1 MRKFISSVIAR
12 SRRRRGNLNKINS
25 SRDCFVS
32 LAMTLIL
39 LSGCMIGPNYKKPS
53 INIPDAYW
61 GLTKEEIVSSQLDS
75 FGQQQ
80 WWKVFQDSKLQDL
93 IRTALQ
99 QNYDV
104 RIAADH
110 ILEAQQQLNIADSY
124 ELPTITASTGP
135 SDQRVEKI
143 LTNKPYTWGSYQVS
157 GSFAWDLDF
166 WGKYRRMIEAS
177 KANLLASQWARQE
190 VIATLVA
197 NVAGAYFQL
206 RELDQE
212 LEISKRTLVSQ
223 QESLG
228 LTKLLADHGSASML
242 DVRQAEEAAYT
253 AAENI
258 PDIERK
264 IQQQENLIS
273 VLLGNNP
280 GTIERGWAL
289 TQQPHAPAVP
299 AGIPSSLLERRPDI
313 RQAEQ
318 QLIAFNAQIGV
329 AQGAYFP
336 DISLTA
342 TGGYQSAALSK
353 LFTGPSGMWDIVG
366 TLTQPIFTA
375 GRIRAGVKFAK
386 AQQQEALNFYRKTIQ
401 EAFREVSD
409 ALVAY
414 RKTQEFTTQQDLLTQ
429 AAKDAARLSA
439 LRYKGGVAS
448 YLEVLD
454 SDTRYYSAELKEAQ
468 ARLNELQALVDLYKA
483 LGGGW

>member
-1 MRKFISSVIAR
+1 
-12 SRRRRGNLNKINS
+12 
-25 SRDCFVS
+25 
-32 LAMTLIL
+32 
-39 LSGCMIGPNYKKPS
+39 MIGPNYKKPS
-53 INIPDAYW
+53 INIPDAYR

-93 IRTALQ
+93 IRTALE
-99 QNYDV
+99 QNFDV

-110 ILEAQQQLNIADSY
+110 ILEAQQQLNIANSY

-135 SDQRVEKI
+135 SDERVEKI

-157 GSFAWDLDF
+157 GSFAWDLEF
-166 WGKYRRMIEAS
+166 SGKFRRMIEAS

-190 VIATLVA
+190 VIATLIA
-197 NVAGAYFQL
+197 DVAGAYFQL
-206 RELDQE
+206 RELDRE

-228 LTKLLADHGSASML
+228 LTKLLADHGSVSML
-242 DVRQAEEAAYT
+242 DVRQAEEAVYT

-280 GTIERGWAL
+280 GIIERGWVL
-289 TQQPHAPAVP
+289 TQQPHAPVVS

-353 LFTGPSGMWDIVG
+353 LFSGPSGFWDIVG

-414 RKTQEFTTQQDLLTQ
+414 RKAQEFTTQQDLLTQ

-439 LRYKGGVAS
+439 LRYKGGLAS

-468 ARLNELQALVDLYKA
+468 AQLNELQALVDLYKA

>member
-1 MRKFISSVIAR
+1 MRKFIVPILCC
-12 SRRRRGNLNKINS
+12 GL
-25 SRDCFVS
+25 
-32 LAMTLIL
+32 MT
-39 LSGCMIGPNYKKPS
+39 GCMIGPNYHRPS
-53 INIPDAYW
+53 INVPDAYR

-75 FGQQQ
+75 IGQQQ
-80 WWKVFQDSKLQDL
+80 WWEIFQDKKLQDL
-93 IRTALQ
+93 VRTALA

-104 RIAADH
+104 RMAADR
-110 ILEAQQQLNIADSY
+110 ILEAQAQLTIANSY
-124 ELPTITASTGP
+124 ELPTITAVAGP
-135 SDQRVEKI
+135 SGERVEKI
-143 LTNKPYTWGSYQVS
+143 LTNKPYTWGSFQVS

-190 VIATLVA
+190 VITTLVA
-197 NVAGAYFQL
+197 DVASAYFQL
-206 RELDQE
+206 RELDME
-212 LEISKRTLVSQ
+212 LEISKLTLKSE

-228 LTKLLADHGSASML
+228 LTKHLADHGSASML
-242 DVRQAEEAAYT
+242 DVRQAEQLVYA
-253 AAENI
+253 AAEKV
-258 PDIERK
+258 PDLERR

-280 GTIERGWAL
+280 GSIERGWAL
-289 TQQPHAPAVP
+289 TQQPHAPVVP

-342 TGGYQSAALSK
+342 SGGYQSAALSK
-353 LFTGPSGMWDIVG
+353 LFSGPSGMWDIAA
-366 TLTQPIFTA
+366 TLTQPIFNA

-386 AQQQEALNFYRKTIQ
+386 AQQQEALDLYRKTIQ
-401 EAFREVSD
+401 QAFREVSD

-429 AAKDAARLSA
+429 SAKDAARLSD
-439 LRYKGGVAS
+439 LRYKGGLAS

-454 SDTRYYSAELKEAQ
+454 SDTRYFSAALGLAQ
-468 ARLNELQALVDLYKA
+468 GQLNELQALVDLYKA

>member
-1 MRKFISSVIAR
+1 MNGHSIEILRLRLRMTKLF
-12 SRRRRGNLNKINS
+12 
-25 SRDCFVS
+25 
-32 LAMTLIL
+32 AMTLIL

-53 INIPDAYW
+53 IDIPNTYR
-61 GLTKEEIVSSQLDS
+61 GGTKEEIVSSQLDS

-93 IRTALQ
+93 VRMALQ
-99 QNYDV
+99 QNEDV

-110 ILEAQQQLNIADSY
+110 ILEAQAQLTITSSY
-124 ELPTITASTGP
+124 EMPTITAGASLIGE
-135 SDQRVEKI
+135 RIEKMP
-143 LTNKPYTWGSYQVS
+143 LSHPYEFGATQVS
-157 GSFAWDLDF
+157 GGVSWDLDF

-190 VIATLVA
+190 VITTLIA
-197 NVAGAYFQL
+197 DVAGAYFQL
-206 RELDQE
+206 RELDGE
-212 LEISKRTLVSQ
+212 LEISRRTLTSE
-223 QESLG
+223 QESLR
-228 LTKLLADHGSASML
+228 LTKNLADHGSASML
-242 DVRQAEEAAYT
+242 DVRQAEEAVYT

-258 PDIERK
+258 PDLERK

-280 GTIERGWAL
+280 DTVVRGWAL
-289 TQQPHAPAVP
+289 TQQPHAPVVP
-299 AGIPSSLLERRPDI
+299 TGIPSSLLERRPDI

-342 TGGYQSAALSK
+342 TGGYESVALSK
-353 LFTGPSGMWDIVG
+353 LFSGPSGFWDIVG
-366 TLTQPIFTA
+366 ALTQPIFNA
-375 GRIRAGVKFAK
+375 GRTRAGVKFAK
-386 AQQQEALNFYRKTIQ
+386 AQQQEALHLYRKTIQ

-414 RKTQEFTTQQDLLTQ
+414 RKTQEFTIQQDLLTQ
-429 AAKDAARLSA
+429 SAKDAARLSA
-439 LRYKGGVAS
+439 LRYKGGVAA

-454 SDTRYYSAELKEAQ
+454 SETRYYSAELKLAQ
-468 ARLNELQALVDLYKA
+468 AQLNELQALVDLYKA
-483 LGGGW
+483 LGGGWEGE

>member
-1 MRKFISSVIAR
+1 MV
-12 SRRRRGNLNKINS
+12 
-25 SRDCFVS
+25 
-32 LAMTLIL
+32 
-39 LSGCMIGPNYKKPS
+39 GPNYKKPVISLPDTYRGMFPDSSPGNAS
-53 INIPDAYW
+53 IGNQEW
-61 GLTKEEIVSSQLDS
+61 WEI
-75 FGQQQ
+75 
-80 WWKVFQDSKLQDL
+80 FQDKKLQDL
-93 IRTALQ
+93 IHTALR

-110 ILEAQQQLNIADSY
+110 ILEAQAQLKITNSY
-124 ELPTITASTGP
+124 EMPTITAGAGP
-135 SDQRVEKI
+135 IGQRVEKMPSS
-143 LTNKPYTWGSYQVS
+143 NPYEFGATQIS
-157 GSFAWDLDF
+157 GTVAWDLDF

-190 VIATLVA
+190 VIITLIADVA
-197 NVAGAYFQL
+197 SAYFQL
-206 RELDQE
+206 RELDME
-212 LEISKRTLVSQ
+212 LEISKRVLAAQ

-228 LTKLLADHGSASML
+228 LTKHLADHGSASML
-242 DVRQAEEAAYT
+242 DVRQAEELVYT

-258 PDIERK
+258 PDLERK

-289 TQQPHAPAVP
+289 TQQPHAPVVP
-299 AGIPSSLLERRPDI
+299 AGMPSFLLERRPDI

-318 QLIAFNAQIGV
+318 QLVAFNAQVGV

-342 TGGYQSAALSK
+342 TGGYESAALSK
-353 LFTGPSGMWDIVG
+353 LFSGPSGFWDIVG
-366 TLTQPIFTA
+366 TLTQPIFNA
-375 GRIRAGVKFAK
+375 GRIGAGVKFAK
-386 AQQQEALNFYRKTIQ
+386 AQQQEALDLYRKTIQ

-414 RKTQEFTTQQDLLTQ
+414 RKTQEFSTQQDLLTRS
-429 AAKDAARLSA
+429 ARDAARLSD
-439 LRYKGGVAS
+439 LRYKGGRAS

-454 SDTRYYSAELKEAQ
+454 SDTRYYSAELKRAQ
-468 ARLNELQALVDLYKA
+468 GRLNELQALVDLYKA

>member
-1 MRKFISSVIAR
+1 MRALI
-12 SRRRRGNLNKINS
+12 
-25 SRDCFVS
+25 
-32 LAMTLIL
+32 IL
-39 LSGCMIGPNYKKPS
+39 LICCGLSAGCTIGPNYKKPVIDVPLNYKGAPPKDGTGNTAS
-53 INIPDAYW
+53 MGDQ
-61 GLTKEEIVSSQLDS
+61 K
-75 FGQQQ
+75 
-80 WWKVFQDSKLQDL
+80 WWEVFQDKKLQDL
-93 IRTALQ
+93 IHTALQ

-110 ILEAQQQLNIADSY
+110 ILEAQQQLNITNSY
-124 ELPTITASTGP
+124 QFPTVNAVAGP
-135 SDQRVEKI
+135 SGERYEKVRT
-143 LTNKPYTWGSYQVS
+143 TNAYAWGSTQI
-157 GSFAWDLDF
+157 GGTFAWDLDF

-177 KANLLASQWARQE
+177 KANLLAAQWARQE
-190 VIATLVA
+190 VIVTLIA
-197 NVAGAYFQL
+197 DVAGAYFQL
-206 RELDQE
+206 RELDME

-223 QESLG
+223 QESLE
-228 LTKLLADHGSASML
+228 LTKHLADHGSASML
-242 DVRQAEEAAYT
+242 DVRQAEELVYT
-253 AAENI
+253 AAENV
-258 PDIERK
+258 PDLERK

-280 GTIERGWAL
+280 GTIERGSVL
-289 TQQPHAPAVP
+289 TQQPHAPIVP

-313 RQAEQ
+313 RQSEQ

-353 LFTGPSGMWDIVG
+353 LFSGPSGFWDIAA

-386 AQQQEALNFYRKTIQ
+386 AQQQEALNLYRKTIQ

-414 RKTQEFTTQQDLLTQ
+414 RKDQEFTTQQDLLTQ
-429 AAKDAARLSA
+429 AAKDAARLSD
-439 LRYKGGVAS
+439 LRYKGGLAS

-454 SDTRYYSAELKEAQ
+454 SDTRYYSAELQLAQ
-468 ARLNELQALVDLYKA
+468 AQLNELQALVDLYQA
-483 LGGGW
+483 LGGGWQINS

>member
-1 MRKFISSVIAR
+1 M
-12 SRRRRGNLNKINS
+12 
-25 SRDCFVS
+25 S
-32 LAMTLIL
+32 LAPT
-39 LSGCMIGPNYKKPS
+39 
-53 INIPDAYW
+53 
-61 GLTKEEIVSSQLDS
+61 
-75 FGQQQ
+75 
-80 WWKVFQDSKLQDL
+80 
-93 IRTALQ
+93 
-99 QNYDV
+99 
-104 RIAADH
+104 
-110 ILEAQQQLNIADSY
+110 QLNG
-124 ELPTITASTGP
+124 T
-135 SDQRVEKI
+135 V
-143 LTNKPYTWGSYQVS
+143 
-157 GSFAWDLDF
+157 AWDLDF

-190 VIATLVA
+190 VITTLIADVA
-197 NVAGAYFQL
+197 SAYFQL
-206 RELDQE
+206 RELDME
-212 LEISKRTLVSQ
+212 LEISKRTLKSR
-223 QESLG
+223 QESLE
-228 LTKLLADHGSASML
+228 LNKHLADHGSASML
-242 DVRQAEEAAYT
+242 DVRQAEQLVYT

-258 PDIERK
+258 PDLERR

-289 TQQPHAPAVP
+289 TQQPHAPVVP

-313 RQAEQ
+313 QQAEQ

-353 LFTGPSGMWDIVG
+353 LFSGPSGMWDIAG
-366 TLTQPIFTA
+366 TLTQPIFNA

-386 AQQQEALNFYRKTIQ
+386 AQQQEALHFYRKTIQ

-414 RKTQEFTTQQDLLTQ
+414 RKTQEFTTQQEMLTQ
-429 AAKDAARLSA
+429 SAKDAARLSD
-439 LRYKGGVAS
+439 LRYKGGIAS

-454 SDTRYYSAELKEAQ
+454 SDTRYYSAELELAQ